1 MNKDQKGLLGGLAC
15 VVVSGLVAVTALAA
29 GCDSPRTPRAATS
42 PVTTAPPAVGTGT
55 TAREPNG
62 AVEVLGYVFAAAGVA
77 LAGIGVFTLVKI
89 LSLLLSRKVSA
100 AGDDAPAGDPAATLR
115 PANLSHLWWVFL
127 AGVGGGTVLIGLG
140 VLLLR

>member
-1 MNKDQKGLLGGLAC
+1 MRSLSALLA
-15 VVVSGLVAVTALAA
+15 VAWLAA
-29 GCDSPRTPRAATS
+29 GCDSPRTPRTATS
-42 PVTTAPPAVGTGT
+42 TATTAPAAVGTGT
-55 TAREPNG
+55 TARAPSG

-77 LAGIGVFTLVKI
+77 LAGIGVFTLGKV

-100 AGDDAPAGDPAATLR
+100 AGDATPGGEPAATLR
-115 PANLSHLWWVFL
+115 PANLSHLWFVFL